1 MEQTVQKALRLLEA
15 LVRSGGP
22 RRLTELAREL
32 DLTKPNVYRL
42 LSTLSALGYAKKDPA
57 TSLYSATLRMWEMG
71 SLMVRGRDVVSVAA
85 PRLRRLGEETR
96 ETVQLSVFDA
106 GFAVCVDSV
115 EDARSPAIA
124 AKVGSRV
131 PAIASATGKALL
143 AWLPADALDQAMR
156 AAMPVGARR
165 GDIERELAETRSR
178 GYSLELR
185 DVRAGSCGLA
195 APIRDLT
202 GSVVAAVGI
211 RGEEKAFTLMLRE
224 PMARQTLAA
233 ASDISRNLGYLEPAV
248 AKAARIAVEET
259 V

>member
-32 DLTKPNVYRL
+32 GLTKPNVYRL

-71 SLMVRGRDVVSVAA
+71 SLMVRGQDLVVVAA

-96 ETVQLSVFDA
+96 ESVQLSVFDA

-115 EDARSPAIA
+115 EEARAPTVAT
-124 AKVGSRV
+124 KVGSRV
-131 PAIASATGKALL
+131 PAVASATGKALL
-143 AWLPADALDQAMR
+143 AWLPADALDEAMR
-156 AAMPVGARR
+156 VPMPGAVRR
-165 GDIERELAETRSR
+165 ADVERELAETRSR

-185 DVRAGSCGLA
+185 DVRAGLCGLA

-202 GSVVAAVGI
+202 GNVVAAIGI

-224 PMARQTLAA
+224 PLARQALAA
-233 ASDISRNLGYLEPAV
+233 AADVSRNLGYLEPPV
-248 AKAARIAVEET
+248 PKAARVPVEET